1 MQMGWEVLW
10 LLLPIAAWSGYL
22 IGRRGSERSSGA
34 RFSQLSQTYFSGL
47 NYLLNE
53 QPDKAIEVFHTISH
67 LDGATFDT
75 QLALGN
81 LFRRRGEPNRAIR
94 LHQDLYSRP
103 KLSSEQLTV
112 ALLELGEDYMRAGL
126 LDRAEA
132 LYTDLLAI
140 DQHAPAALRHLISI
154 YQQERDWNRAID
166 MAQRLRATSG
176 DATTSVTAQFHCEL
190 ADQARSRGELNEAR
204 RLALEATA
212 VDARCVRAHILL
224 GRLAK
229 TAGANETAIKH
240 FENAADIDTD
250 FLSEILAELLDVY
263 DAIGKPDRA
272 QAFLDLMMQRDR
284 GVAALLA
291 RSAMIER
298 CEGRSQA
305 VGFLA
310 DRLHQRPSVRGVL
323 KVVDLSFPSES
334 GERAE
339 AVGLIRELLHRL
351 LERKPG
357 YRCSRCG
364 FSPRALHWQCPSCKS
379 WGSIKPVHGV
389 PGE

>member
-1 MQMGWEVLW
+1 MGLEFLW
-10 LLLPIAAWSGYL
+10 LLLPIAAWSGWL

-53 QPDKAIEVFHTISH
+53 QPDKAIEVFLKIAE
-67 LDGATFDT
+67 LDSDTFET

-81 LFRRRGEPNRAIR
+81 LFRRRGETDRAIR

-103 KLSSEQLTV
+103 KLSGEQRTI

-140 DQHAPAALRHLISI
+140 DQYAAAALRHLISI
-154 YQQERDWNRAID
+154 YQQERDWNRAIE
-166 MAQRLRATSG
+166 MAERLRAASG
-176 DATTSVTAQFHCEL
+176 DPTEPLIAQFYCEL
-190 ADQARSRGELNEAR
+190 AEQARARDANEAR
-204 RLALEATA
+204 SLAQKALAA
-212 VDARCVRAHILL
+212 DARCVRAHMLL

-229 TAGANETAIKH
+229 SDGAFELAIRH
-240 FENAADIDTD
+240 FEKSSEIDPE
-250 FLSEILAELLDVY
+250 FLSEILAELLESY
-263 DAIGKPDRA
+263 EALGKPERA

-298 CEGRSQA
+298 GEGRSQA

-323 KVVDLSFPSES
+323 KVVDLSFPDES

-339 AVGLIRELLHRL
+339 AIGLIRELLHRL

>member
-1 MQMGWEVLW
+1 MGWEVLW
-10 LLLPIAAWSGYL
+10 LLLPFAAWSGYL
-22 IGRRGSERSSGA
+22 IGRRGSERSSGE
-34 RFSQLSQTYFSGL
+34 RFSRFSQTYFSGL

-53 QPDKAIEVFHTISH
+53 QPDKALEVFLKIAE
-67 LDGATFDT
+67 LDSDTFET

-81 LFRRRGEPNRAIR
+81 LFRRRGETDRAIR

-103 KLSSEQLTV
+103 KLSDEQRTI

-140 DQHAPAALRHLISI
+140 DQRASAALRHLISI
-154 YQQERDWNRAID
+154 YQQERDWNRAIA
-166 MAQRLRATSG
+166 MAQRLRAVSDEG
-176 DATTSVTAQFHCEL
+176 ISPLIAQFYCEL
-190 ADQARSRGELNEAR
+190 AEQARSRGDSKESRQLGREA
-204 RLALEATA
+204 LA
-212 VDARCVRAHILL
+212 VDARCVRAHMLL
-224 GRLAK
+224 GRLEIG
-229 TAGANETAIKH
+229 AGADDAAIRY
-240 FENAADIDTD
+240 FEKAAEIDPD
-250 FLSEILAELLDVY
+250 FLSEILEELLSAY
-263 DAIGKPDRA
+263 GRAGRNDRA
-272 QAFLDLMMQRDR
+272 EAFLDLMMQRDR
-284 GVAALLA
+284 GVAAVLA
-291 RSAMIER
+291 RCAMIEHSA
-298 CEGRSQA
+298 GRGEA

-310 DRLHQRPSVRGVL
+310 DRLHLRPSVRGVL
-323 KVVDLSFPSES
+323 KVIDLSFPSES

-351 LERKPG
+351 LERKTS
-357 YRCSRCG
+357 YRCNRCG

>member
-1 MQMGWEVLW
+1 MGWEVLW

-22 IGRRGSERSSGA
+22 IGRRGSERSSGE
-34 RFSQLSQTYFSGL
+34 RFSKFSQTYFSGL

-53 QPDKAIEVFHTISH
+53 QPDKALEVFLKIAE
-67 LDGATFDT
+67 LDSDTFET

-81 LFRRRGEPNRAIR
+81 LFRRRGETDRAIR

-103 KLSSEQLTV
+103 KLSAEQRTI

-154 YQQERDWNRAID
+154 YQQERDWNRAIE
-166 MAQRLRATSG
+166 MAQRLRAATG
-176 DATTSVTAQFHCEL
+176 DGTTPLVAQFYCEL
-190 ADQARSRGELNEAR
+190 AEQARGRGEPGESRKLAREAV
-204 RLALEATA
+204 A
-212 VDARCVRAHILL
+212 VDARCVRAHMLL
-224 GRLAK
+224 GRLAL
-229 TAGANETAIKH
+229 ADGADEAAIRH
-240 FENAADIDTD
+240 FEKAAEIDPD
-250 FLSEILAELLDVY
+250 FLSEILSELLATY
-263 DAIGKPDRA
+263 EKLGRSDRA

-298 CEGRSQA
+298 SDGRSEA

-339 AVGLIRELLHRL
+339 AIGLIRELLHRL
-351 LERKPG
+351 LERKAG

>member
-1 MQMGWEVLW
+1 MGLEFLW
-10 LLLPIAAWSGYL
+10 LLLPIAAWSGWL

-53 QPDKAIEVFHTISH
+53 QPDKAIEVFLKIAE
-67 LDGATFDT
+67 LDSDTFET

-81 LFRRRGEPNRAIR
+81 LFRRRGETDRAIR

-103 KLSSEQLTV
+103 KLSGEQRTI

-140 DQHAPAALRHLISI
+140 DQYAAAALRHLISI
-154 YQQERDWNRAID
+154 YQQERDWNRAIE
-166 MAQRLRATSG
+166 MAERLRAASG
-176 DATTSVTAQFHCEL
+176 DPTEPLIAQFYCEL
-190 ADQARSRGELNEAR
+190 AEQARARDASEAR
-204 RLALEATA
+204 NLAQKALAA
-212 VDARCVRAHILL
+212 DARCVRAHMLL

-229 TAGANETAIKH
+229 SDGAFEQAIRH
-240 FENAADIDTD
+240 FEKSSEIDPE
-250 FLSEILAELLDVY
+250 FLSEILAELLESY
-263 DAIGKPDRA
+263 EALGKPERA

-298 CEGRSQA
+298 SEGRSDA

-323 KVVDLSFPSES
+323 KVVELSFPDES

-339 AVGLIRELLHRL
+339 AIGLIRQLLHRL

>member
-1 MQMGWEVLW
+1 MGLDLLW
-10 LLLPIAAWSGYL
+10 LLLPIAAWSGWL
-22 IGRRGSERSSGA
+22 IGRRGSERSSGQ

-53 QPDKAIEVFHTISH
+53 QPDKAIEVFLKIAE
-67 LDGATFDT
+67 LDSDTFET

-81 LFRRRGEPNRAIR
+81 LFRRRGETDRAIR

-103 KLSSEQLTV
+103 KLSGEQRTI

-140 DQHAPAALRHLISI
+140 DQYAAAALRHLISI
-154 YQQERDWNRAID
+154 YQQERDWNRAIE
-166 MAQRLRATSG
+166 MAERLRAASG
-176 DATTSVTAQFHCEL
+176 DATEPLIAQFYCEL
-190 ADQARSRGELNEAR
+190 AEQARAKNAAEAR
-204 RLALEATA
+204 ILGQKALAA
-212 VDARCVRAHILL
+212 DARCVRAHMLL

-229 TAGANETAIKH
+229 ADGAFEQAIRH
-240 FENAADIDTD
+240 FEKSSEIDPE
-250 FLSEILAELLDVY
+250 FLSEILAELLACY
-263 DAIGKPDRA
+263 EAIGKPERA

-298 CEGRSQA
+298 GEGRSEA

-323 KVVDLSFPSES
+323 KVVELSFPDES

-339 AVGLIRELLHRL
+339 AIGLIRELLHRL
-351 LERKPG
+351 RERKPG

>member
-1 MQMGWEVLW
+1 MGYELLW

-22 IGRRGSERSSGA
+22 LGRRGSERSSGE

-53 QPDKAIEVFHTISH
+53 QPDKALEVFLKIAE
-67 LDGATFDT
+67 LDSDTFET

-81 LFRRRGEPNRAIR
+81 LFRRRGETDRAIR
-94 LHQDLYSRP
+94 LHQDLFSRP
-103 KLSSEQLTV
+103 KLSGEQRTI

-140 DQHAPAALRHLISI
+140 DQYAVAALRHLISI
-154 YQQERDWNRAID
+154 YQQERDWNRAIE
-166 MAQRLRATSG
+166 MARRLRQIAG
-176 DATTSVTAQFHCEL
+176 DATAPLMAQFFCEL
-190 ADQARSRGELNEAR
+190 AEPARARGEHDEAR
-204 RLALEATA
+204 RLAREALA

-224 GRLAK
+224 GRLARS
-229 TAGANETAIKH
+229 AGQLQVAAEH
-240 FENAADIDTD
+240 FEKAAEIDPD
-250 FLSEILAELLDVY
+250 FLSEIVGELLEAY
-263 DAIGKPDRA
+263 GELDAGERA
-272 QAFLDLMMQRDR
+272 REFLETMMGRDR

-298 CEGRSQA
+298 TEGVGKA

-323 KVVDLSFPSES
+323 KVMDLSFPAES
-334 GERAE
+334 GERVE
-339 AVGLIRELLHRL
+339 AIGLVRELLHRL
-351 LERKPG
+351 LDRKPG

-379 WGSIKPVHGV
+379 WASIKPVHGV
-389 PGE
+389 AGE

>member
-1 MQMGWEVLW
+1 MGWELLL
-10 LLLPIAAWSGYL
+10 LLLPVAAFSGYL
-22 IGRRGSERSSGA
+22 IGRRGSERSSGV

-47 NYLLNE
+47 NFLLNE
-53 QPDKAIEVFHTISH
+53 QPDKALEMFLKIAE
-67 LDGATFDT
+67 LDADTFET

-81 LFRRRGEPNRAIR
+81 LFRRRGETDRAIR

-103 KLSSEQLTV
+103 KLSAEQRTI

-140 DQHAPAALRHLISI
+140 DQHAPTALRHLISI
-154 YQQERDWNRAID
+154 YQQERDWNRAIE
-166 MAQRLRATSG
+166 MARRLRAASG
-176 DATTSVTAQFHCEL
+176 DATAPLMAQFHCEL
-190 ADQARSRGELNEAR
+190 AESARAQGNLDEAR
-204 RLALEATA
+204 KQGMEALA
-212 VDARCVRAHILL
+212 VDARCVRAHMVL

-229 TAGANETAIKH
+229 SAGASEAAIKH
-240 FENAADIDTD
+240 FEKAAEIDPD
-250 FLSEILAELLDVY
+250 FLSEILRDLLEAYESRGDCARAE
-263 DAIGKPDRA
+263 
-272 QAFLDLMMQRDR
+272 AFLDLMMQRDR

-298 CEGRSQA
+298 SEGRSVA
-305 VGFLA
+305 VAFLA

-323 KVVDLSFPSES
+323 TVMDLSFPVES
-334 GERAE
+334 PERAE
-339 AVGLIRELLHRL
+339 TVSLIRELLHRL
-351 LERKPG
+351 LDRKPG

>member
-1 MQMGWEVLW
+1 MTVDVFWLVLP
-10 LLLPIAAWSGYL
+10 LAAYLGYL
-22 IGRRGSERSSGA
+22 VGRRGSERSSGE

-53 QPDKAIEVFHTISH
+53 QPDKALEVFLKIAE
-67 LDGATFDT
+67 LDSDTFET

-81 LFRRRGEPNRAIR
+81 LFRRRGETDRAIR

-103 KLSSEQLTV
+103 KLSGEQRTI

-140 DQHAPAALRHLISI
+140 DQFAPAALRHLISI
-154 YQQERDWNRAID
+154 YQQERDWLRAID
-166 MAQRLRATSG
+166 MARRLRQLTGNAT
-176 DATTSVTAQFHCEL
+176 APIMAQFYCEL
-190 ADQARSRGELNEAR
+190 AEPARARGELDEAR
-204 RLALEATA
+204 RLAQEALA

-224 GRLAK
+224 GRMERSGGNHQ
-229 TAGANETAIKH
+229 AGAEH
-240 FENAADIDTD
+240 FEMAAEIDPD
-250 FLSEILAELLDVY
+250 FLSEIVGELLQAYTELDADVH
-263 DAIGKPDRA
+263 ARE
-272 QAFLDLMMQRDR
+272 FLDRMMTRDR

-291 RSAMIER
+291 RSEMVER
-298 CEGRSQA
+298 NESVSDA
-305 VGFLA
+305 VNFLA
-310 DRLHQRPSVRGVL
+310 ERLHQRPSVRGVL
-323 KVVDLSFPSES
+323 KVMDLSFPSEP

-339 AVGLIRELLHRL
+339 TIGLIRELLNRL

-379 WGSIKPVHGV
+379 WASIKPVHGV
-389 PGE
+389 AGE

>member
-1 MQMGWEVLW
+1 MVWEILW

-22 IGRRGSERSSGA
+22 IGRRGSERTSGA

-53 QPDKAIEVFHTISH
+53 QPDKAIEVFLKIAE
-67 LDGATFDT
+67 LDSDTFET

-81 LFRRRGEPNRAIR
+81 LFRRRGETDRAIR

-103 KLSSEQLTV
+103 KLSADQRTI

-154 YQQERDWNRAID
+154 YQQERDWNRAIE
-166 MAQRLRATSG
+166 MAQRLRANSG
-176 DATTSVTAQFHCEL
+176 DATAPLMAQFYCEL
-190 ADQARSRGELNEAR
+190 ADQARSRGDANEAR
-204 RLALEATA
+204 RLGTEATT
-212 VDARCVRAHILL
+212 VDARCVRAQILL

-229 TAGANETAIKH
+229 AAGAAEQAIRH
-240 FENAADIDTD
+240 FEKAAEIDPE
-250 FLSEILAELLDVY
+250 FLSEILAELLETY
-263 DAIGKPDRA
+263 ESIGKPERA

-379 WGSIKPVHGV
+379 WGSTKPVHGV

>member
-1 MQMGWEVLW
+1 MNVELLW
-10 LLLPIAAWSGYL
+10 LLLPLAAYLGYL
-22 IGRRGSERSSGA
+22 IGRRGSERSSDQ

-53 QPDKAIEVFHTISH
+53 QPDKALEVFLKIAE
-67 LDGATFDT
+67 LDSDTFET

-81 LFRRRGEPNRAIR
+81 LFRRRGETDRAIR

-103 KLSSEQLTV
+103 KLSGEQRTI

-140 DQHAPAALRHLISI
+140 DQFASAALRHLISI
-154 YQQERDWNRAID
+154 YQQERDWNRAIE
-166 MAQRLRATSG
+166 MARRLRQLAG
-176 DATTSVTAQFHCEL
+176 DATAPLMAQFFCEL
-190 ADQARSRGELNEAR
+190 AEPARARGELDEAR
-204 RLALEATA
+204 RLAREALS

-224 GRLAK
+224 GRMERS
-229 TAGANETAIKH
+229 AGNHQRGAEH
-240 FENAADIDTD
+240 FEMAAEIDPD
-250 FLSEILAELLDVY
+250 FLSEIVGELLQAY
-263 DAIGKPDRA
+263 AALDADDHARE
-272 QAFLDLMMQRDR
+272 FLDRMMTRDR

-298 CEGRSQA
+298 NDSVPDA
-305 VGFLA
+305 VNFLA
-310 DRLHQRPSVRGVL
+310 VRLHQRPSVRGVL
-323 KVVDLSFPSES
+323 KVMDLSFPAES

-339 AVGLIRELLHRL
+339 TIALVRELLHRL

-379 WGSIKPVHGV
+379 WASIKPVHGV
-389 PGE
+389 AGE

>member
-1 MQMGWEVLW
+1 MEWGMLW

-22 IGRRGSERSSGA
+22 IGRRGSERSSGE
-34 RFSQLSQTYFSGL
+34 RVSQLSQTYFSGL

-53 QPDKAIEVFHTISH
+53 QPDKALEVFLKIAE
-67 LDGATFDT
+67 LDSDTFET

-81 LFRRRGEPNRAIR
+81 LFRRRGETDRAIR

-103 KLSSEQLTV
+103 KLSAEQRTI

-140 DQHAPAALRHLISI
+140 DQHAPAALRHLILI
-154 YQQERDWNRAID
+154 YQQERDWTRAID
-166 MAQRLRATSG
+166 MAQRLHASSG
-176 DATTSVTAQFHCEL
+176 DGTATLIAQFFCEL
-190 ADQARSRGELNEAR
+190 ADQARARGDSIEAR
-204 RLALEATA
+204 RLALEAVA
-212 VDARCVRAHILL
+212 IDARCVRAHMNL

-229 TAGANETAIKH
+229 STGSYEQAIRH
-240 FENAADIDTD
+240 FEKAAEIDPD
-250 FLSEILAELLDVY
+250 FLSEILGELLETY
-263 DAIGKPDRA
+263 EAQGRTDRA

-298 CEGRSQA
+298 GEGRSEA

-357 YRCSRCG
+357 YRCNRCG

>member
-1 MQMGWEVLW
+1 MGLEFLW
-10 LLLPIAAWSGYL
+10 LLLPIAAWSGWL

-53 QPDKAIEVFHTISH
+53 QPDKAIEVFLKIAE
-67 LDGATFDT
+67 LDSDTFET

-81 LFRRRGEPNRAIR
+81 LFRRRGETDRAIR

-103 KLSSEQLTV
+103 KLSGEQRTI

-140 DQHAPAALRHLISI
+140 DQYAAAALRHLISI
-154 YQQERDWNRAID
+154 YQQERDWNRAIE
-166 MAQRLRATSG
+166 MAERLRAASG
-176 DATTSVTAQFHCEL
+176 DPTEPLIAQFYCEL
-190 ADQARSRGELNEAR
+190 AEQARARDASEAR
-204 RLALEATA
+204 SLAQKALAA
-212 VDARCVRAHILL
+212 DARCVRAHMLL

-229 TAGANETAIKH
+229 SDGAFEQAIRH
-240 FENAADIDTD
+240 FEKSSEIDPE
-250 FLSEILAELLDVY
+250 FLSEILAELLESY
-263 DAIGKPDRA
+263 EALGKPERA

-298 CEGRSQA
+298 GEGRSQA

-323 KVVDLSFPSES
+323 KVVDLSFPDES

-339 AVGLIRELLHRL
+339 AIGLIRELLHRL

>member
-1 MQMGWEVLW
+1 MGWELLL
-10 LLLPIAAWSGYL
+10 LLLPVAAGSGYL
-22 IGRRGSERSSGA
+22 VGRRGSERSSGV

-53 QPDKAIEVFHTISH
+53 QPDKALEMFLKIAE
-67 LDGATFDT
+67 LDTDTFET

-81 LFRRRGEPNRAIR
+81 LFRRRGETDRAIR

-103 KLSSEQLTV
+103 KLSPEQRTI

-126 LDRAEA
+126 LDRAES

-140 DQHAPAALRHLISI
+140 DQHAPSALRHLISI
-154 YQQERDWNRAID
+154 YQQERDWNRAIE
-166 MAQRLRATSG
+166 MARRLRAVSG
-176 DATTSVTAQFHCEL
+176 DATAPLIAQFHCEL
-190 ADQARSRGELNEAR
+190 AEQARASGQAEEAR
-204 RLALEATA
+204 RQGQEALAA
-212 VDARCVRAHILL
+212 DPRCVRAHMLL

-229 TAGANETAIKH
+229 AADATEAAIRH
-240 FENAADIDTD
+240 FEKAAEIDPD
-250 FLSEILAELLDVY
+250 FLSEILCDLLACYEARQDGARAE
-263 DAIGKPDRA
+263 
-272 QAFLDLMMQRDR
+272 AFLDLMTQRDR

-298 CEGRSQA
+298 SQGRSVA
-305 VGFLA
+305 VDFLA
-310 DRLHQRPSVRGVL
+310 DKLHQRPSVRGVL
-323 KVVDLSFPSES
+323 KVMDLSFPDDSS
-334 GERAE
+334 ERAE
-339 AVGLIRELLHRL
+339 TVSLIRDLLHRL
-351 LERKPG
+351 LDRKPG

>member
-1 MQMGWEVLW
+1 MGWELLL
-10 LLLPIAAWSGYL
+10 LLLPVAAGSGYL
-22 IGRRGSERSSGA
+22 VGRRGSERSSGV

-53 QPDKAIEVFHTISH
+53 QPDKALEVFLKIAE
-67 LDGATFDT
+67 LDTDTFET

-81 LFRRRGEPNRAIR
+81 LFRRRGETDRAIR

-103 KLSSEQLTV
+103 KLSPDQRTI

-126 LDRAEA
+126 LDRAES
-132 LYTDLLAI
+132 LYTDLQAI
-140 DQHAPAALRHLISI
+140 DQHAPSALRNLISI
-154 YQQERDWNRAID
+154 YQQERDWHRAID
-166 MAQRLRATSG
+166 MARRLRTVSG
-176 DATTSVTAQFHCEL
+176 DATTPLIAQFHCEL
-190 ADQARSRGELNEAR
+190 AELARQHGNVDEAR
-204 RLALEATA
+204 KQGQEALEA
-212 VDARCVRAHILL
+212 DPRCVRAHMLL

-229 TAGANETAIKH
+229 AAGASEPAIRH
-240 FENAADIDTD
+240 FEKAAEIDPD
-250 FLSEILAELLDVY
+250 FLSEILCDLLETYESRGDTLRAE
-263 DAIGKPDRA
+263 
-272 QAFLDLMMQRDR
+272 AFLDLMTQRDR

-298 CEGRSQA
+298 SRGRDAA
-305 VGFLA
+305 VDFLA
-310 DRLHQRPSVRGVL
+310 DKLHQRPSVRGVL
-323 KVVDLSFPSES
+323 KVMDLSFPADSP
-334 GERAE
+334 ERAE
-339 AVGLIRELLHRL
+339 TVSLIRELLHRL